1 MNLELRRHPSS
12 ANSTIGLL
20 YIENVFECFTLED
33 IVREVPGE
41 PIESWKVPGKTA
53 IPAGRY
59 RITITPSMRFKRDL
73 PLLNDV
79 PGFKGVRIHTGN
91 TSEDT
96 EGCILVGDQMAADA
110 VVQSRVAFAEL
121 FDKLKAALNNW
132 EEVWM
137 AVKPAGEQTA

>member
-12 ANSTIGLL
+12 SNSTIGLL
-20 YIENVFECFTLED
+20 YIENIFECFTLED
-33 IVREVPGE
+33 VVREIPGE
-41 PIESWKVPGKTA
+41 PVESWKIPGKTA
-53 IPAGRY
+53 ISAGRY
-59 RITITPSMRFKRDL
+59 RITVTPSARFKRDL

-96 EGCILVGDQMAADA
+96 EGCILVGDQMAADS
-110 VVQSRVAFAEL
+110 VVQSRLAFAQL

-132 EEVWM
+132 EEIWIT
-137 AVKPAGEQTA
+137 VKAQSEQTA